1 MILNI
6 DENSR
11 NIGAGIST
19 TDSITPI
26 DLRIDPIT
34 NDLLV
39 SVFSEIINPT
49 LATQTKI
56 DQNGNNTFYGISD
69 VDGVTLVPIRT
80 NNSGY
85 LLITEV

>member
-1 MILNI
+1 MILDI

-39 SVFSEIINPT
+39 SVISETINPT
-49 LATQTKI
+49 LATQNKI
-56 DQNGNNTFYGISD
+56 DQNDNNTCWGISD
-69 VDGVTLVPIRT
+69 VDNETLVPIRT

>member
-1 MILNI
+1 MILEI
-6 DENSR
+6 DSNSR

-39 SVFSEIINPT
+39 SVISETINAT

-80 NNSGY
+80 NATGA
-85 LLITEV
+85 LLITEI